1 MKIDHLNSFRKIAQT
16 GSFTRAAQEL
26 FVTQPTITNH
36 IQALENELGC
46 ALFIR
51 SNQNTRLTA
60 EGEELA
66 QRVEELFLQLEHIK
80 DIGKPKESIRGE
92 LAVAASSVMGTY
104 FLPPVLKTIAEKH
117 DSVNIHMH
125 FGNAYR
131 IATWVQD
138 GFIDAGF
145 APWVPG
151 FASVSF
157 HRVRTEP
164 CVIVASAAYF
174 ERNEKRLCTGDFSR
188 DLFILREKGTQIH
201 NISSDWI
208 RKYPGLVNSRRPLIC
223 CDMESIK
230 NLVLCDAGISILPR
244 CVVKDHLLSGS
255 MREIAPSLP
264 MPPVEYFF
272 LHRKHEP
279 HKPLISLLIEE
290 LLQQYQLV
298 DFHEERN

>member
-1 MKIDHLNSFRKIAQT
+1 MKIDHLNSFRAIAKT

-46 ALFIR
+46 SLFIR

-80 DIGKPKESIRGE
+80 DIGKPKESASGE

-104 FLPPVLKTIAEKH
+104 FLPPVLKAIGEAH
-117 DSVNIHMH
+117 SSVNIHMH
-125 FGNAYR
+125 FGNAWR

-151 FASVSF
+151 FSSVSF
-157 HRVRTEP
+157 HRVLAEP
-164 CVIVASAAYF
+164 SVLVASSTYF
-174 ERNEKRLCTGDFSR
+174 NKHKARLLDGDFSR
-188 DLFILREKGTQIH
+188 DLFVLREKGTQIY
-201 NISSDWI
+201 NISIDWM
-208 RKYPGLVNSRRPLIC
+208 RKYSGPISSRKPLIS

-230 NLVLCDAGISILPR
+230 NLLLCDAGLSILPR
-244 CVVKDHLLSGS
+244 CVVKEHLQSGS
-255 MREIAPSLP
+255 RVQVESSLP

-272 LHRKHEP
+272 IHRKHEP
-279 HKPLISLLIEE
+279 HKPLIKLLIEE
-290 LLQQYQLV
+290 ILRQYKLT
-298 DFHEERN
+298 DFHEEKN

>member
-1 MKIDHLNSFRKIAQT
+1 MKIDHLNSFRKIVQT

-46 ALFIR
+46 LLFIR

-66 QRVEELFLQLEHIK
+66 QKVEELFLQLEHIK
-80 DIGKPKESIRGE
+80 DIGKPKESIGGE

-104 FLPPVLKTIAEKH
+104 FLPPVLKTIAEKYG
-117 DSVNIHMH
+117 SVNIHMH

-151 FASVSF
+151 FPSVGF
-157 HRVRTEP
+157 HRVCMEP

-174 ERNEKRLCTGDFSR
+174 SRNKERLLAGDFSK
-188 DLFILREKGTQIH
+188 DLFVLREKGTQIH
-201 NISSDWI
+201 NVFSDWM
-208 RKYPGLVNSRRPLIC
+208 RKYSGVMNTRRPLIS

-230 NLVLCDAGISILPR
+230 NLVLCDTGLSMLPL
-244 CVVKDHLLSGS
+244 CVVKDHLQSGS
-255 MREIAPSLP
+255 MIQIATSLP
-264 MPPVEYFF
+264 IPPVEYYFM
-272 LHRKHEP
+272 HRKNESY
-279 HKPLISLLIEE
+279 KPLITLLIEE
-290 LLQQYQLV
+290 ILRQYQL
-298 DFHEERN
+298 DGFYEEKN